1 VQITIIGHATVLVE
15 IGGLKIITDPYFDT
29 WGNIAYKRLAH
40 PTRTREALVDVDLV
54 LASHNH
60 WDHIDGRYLRMLGED
75 VPVLAP
81 RRTSWVTRLYGA
93 KRVTGV
99 GLWESQ
105 QFGSVTVTPVPAL
118 HITPTIGFIIRAENR
133 QVYYAGD
140 TFYGP
145 FMRRIGQRFALDV
158 ALMPVTTFRI
168 PMTLG
173 ERSAV
178 RAVRDLK
185 PATVI
190 PIHLGL
196 QPRFPLLRTN
206 HTPQGFERRLRE
218 AGLETN
224 VVRLPEG
231 ETMTFRRR
239 RAKANHDTPSALGPD
254 LR

>member
-1 VQITIIGHATVLVE
+1 VQVTIVGHATVLIE
-15 IGGLKIITDPYFDT
+15 TDGLKIIADPYFGT
-29 WGNIAYKRLAH
+29 WGNIAYKRLAP

-60 WDHIDGRYLRMLGED
+60 WDHIDGRYLGMLGED

-81 RRTSWVTRLYGA
+81 RWTSWMTRLYGA
-93 KRVTGV
+93 KRVSGM

-105 QFGSVTVTPVPAL
+105 QFGSVTVTAVPAL
-118 HITPTIGFIIRAENR
+118 HITLTIGFVIQAENR

-140 TFYGP
+140 TYHGP
-145 FMRRIGQRFALDV
+145 FMREIGQRFALDA

-196 QPRFPLLRTN
+196 RPRSPLLRTN

-224 VVRLPEG
+224 VVKLPEG
-231 ETMTFRRR
+231 ETWTL
-239 RAKANHDTPSALGPD
+239 A
-254 LR
+254 

>member
-1 VQITIIGHATVLVE
+1 LEITIIGHATVLIE
-15 IGGLKIITDPYFDT
+15 SEGFRIITDPYFGT
-29 WGNIAYKRLAH
+29 WGNVAYKRLSP
-40 PTRTREALVDVDLV
+40 PTRTRDALVDVDLV

-60 WDHIDGRYLRMLGED
+60 WDHIDGRYLRLLGEG

-81 RRTSWVTRLYGA
+81 RWTSWVTRLHGA
-93 KRVTGV
+93 RRVIGM
-99 GLWESQ
+99 GLWQSQ
-105 QFGSVTVTPVPAL
+105 QFGPITVTAVPAL
-118 HITPTIGFIIRAENR
+118 HITAAIGFVIHAENR

-140 TFYGP
+140 TYYSA
-145 FMRRIGQRFALDV
+145 FMREMGERFQLDV

-178 RAVRDLK
+178 RAVQDLR

-196 QPRFPLLRTN
+196 QPRSPLLRTN

-218 AGLETN
+218 AGLKTN
-224 VVRLPEG
+224 VVLLPEG
-231 ETMTFRRR
+231 ETWTLHRGERTGD
-239 RAKANHDTPSALGPD
+239 HC
-254 LR
+254 